1 MNPGGGNL
9 DVSCFRPIIIA
20 KHKKQ
25 ETDQF
30 VCTGAVCDGLTV
42 PGIYPVAKH
51 INRHDTKTKPFEYLL
66 FFL

>member
-1 MNPGGGNL
+1 MNPGDGNL
-9 DVSCFRPIIIA
+9 DVSCSRPIIIV
-20 KHKKQ
+20 KPDKQ

-42 PGIYPVAKH
+42 PGI
-51 INRHDTKTKPFEYLL
+51 ILLQNTNRHDTKTKPFEYLL